1 MPELPEVETTR
12 RGIEPHLLSRRVE
25 RVVVR
30 DARLRWPV
38 PEDLP
43 ERVAG
48 ACIDAVERRGKYL
61 LLRSERGA
69 MIVHLGMSGSL
80 RVLPAET
87 PPAKHDHIDWV
98 LDDGRCL
105 RLRDPRRFGCVLW
118 GGDDPFAH
126 PLLASLGPEPHS
138 ASFDGDYLFELSRGR
153 KVNVKAFIMN
163 SHVVVGV
170 GNIYANESLF
180 RAGIHPG
187 RAAGRISRERYRTLA
202 TAICGILADAIAQ
215 GGTTL
220 RDFTHSDGKPG
231 YFSQQLQVYGRA
243 GQPCL
248 TCSAALRQLPGE
260 ARATVYCA
268 HCQH

>member
-12 RGIEPHLLSRRVE
+12 RGIEPHLRARCVE
-25 RVVVR
+25 RLVVR

-38 PEDLP
+38 PEDLAD
-43 ERVAG
+43 RLAG
-48 ACIDAVERRGKYL
+48 VRIDAVERRGKYL
-61 LLRSERGA
+61 LLRTPRGTV
-69 MIVHLGMSGSL
+69 IVHLGMSGSL
-80 RVLPAET
+80 RVLPADT
-87 PPAKHDHIDWV
+87 PPAKHDHVDWV

-118 GGDDPFAH
+118 AGDDPLAH
-126 PLLASLGPEPHS
+126 PLLAGLGPEPHS
-138 ASFDGDYLFELSRGR
+138 EAFDGDYLFELSRGR

-180 RAGIHPG
+180 RARIHPG
-187 RAAGRISRERYRTLA
+187 RAAGRIGRERYRTLA
-202 TAICGILADAIAQ
+202 TAIRDILADAIAQ

-220 RDFTHSDGKPG
+220 RDFTNSDGKPG

-243 GQPCL
+243 GEPC
-248 TCSAALRQLPGE
+248 TGCGEPLRLMRNEQ
-260 ARATVYCA
+260 RATVYCPL
-268 HCQH
+268 CQR